1 MDSVSLALLNQGWA
15 LWVAFF
21 FSLLLFSVVAGNH
34 PFAKVGQY
42 LLVGV
47 SLGYLGVLLV
57 QHVLRPRLL
66 TLLWAA
72 PATQWRLWLVLFLGL
87 LLWGAAIERLWLQ
100 QRSTPPLSNP
110 SSSPLRRALR
120 LAGAIPVALMAG
132 VSVSAVLLG
141 LLQGSFWPQFL
152 YTAQSG
158 FVWSTELTESLVSM
172 LVVLL
177 TTASLLHWVAPV
189 AQLTAYQPRW
199 VAQLLTGWRGLG
211 KRALWFAAGVIFA
224 RLLVAHLT
232 LLIGRFYFLLMTFQQ
247 SFLWRSA
254 DFLWQ
259 RLTGGNS

>member
-1 MDSVSLALLNQGWA
+1 MDSVSLALLRQDWA

-34 PFAKVGQY
+34 ALAKVGQY

-57 QHVLRPRLL
+57 QHVLRPRLFAP
-66 TLLWAA
+66 LWTE
-72 PATQWRLWLVLFLGL
+72 PTTQWRLWVVLLFGVL
-87 LLWGAAIERLWLQ
+87 LCGAAAERLWF
-100 QRSTPPLSNP
+100 QRRPTAPGPSKPPSVG
-110 SSSPLRRALR
+110 RRALR
-120 LAGAIPVALMAG
+120 LAGAIPAALMVG
-132 VSVSAVLLG
+132 VSLAAVIVG
-141 LLQGSFWPQFL
+141 VLQGSFWPQFL

-158 FVWSTELTESLVSM
+158 FVWSTSLTESLVSV

-189 AQLTAYQPRW
+189 AQLTANQPRW
-199 VAQLLTGWRGLG
+199 VQYLLLGWSGLG

-224 RLLVAHLT
+224 RLLAAHLT
-232 LLIGRFYFLLMTFQQ
+232 LLIGRLQFLLLTFQQ
-247 SFLWRSA
+247 SLLWRGA

-259 RLTGGNS
+259 RLMGGG

>member
-1 MDSVSLALLNQGWA
+1 MDSSSLTLLNQDWA

-21 FSLLLFSVVAGNH
+21 FSLLIFSVVTGNH
-34 PFAKVGQY
+34 ALAKVGQY

-66 TLLWAA
+66 TPLLAA
-72 PATQWRLWLVLFLGL
+72 PATQWRLWLVVLLGL
-87 LLWGAAIERLWLQ
+87 LLWGAAAERLWFR
-100 QRSTPPLSNP
+100 QRPTPPLRNTQP
-110 SSSPLRRALR
+110 APIRRVLRI
-120 LAGAIPVALMAG
+120 AGTVPAALMVG
-132 VSVSAVLLG
+132 VSLSAVILG

-158 FVWSTELTESLVSM
+158 FVWSTSLTESLVSV

-189 AQLTAYQPRW
+189 AQLTANQPRW
-199 VAQLLTGWRGLG
+199 VQQLLLAWSGLG

-224 RLLVAHLT
+224 RLLAAHLT
-232 LLIGRFYFLLMTFQQ
+232 LVIGRLQFLLLTFQQ
-247 SFLWRSA
+247 SFLWRGA

-259 RLTGGNS
+259 QLMGGR

>member
-1 MDSVSLALLNQGWA
+1 MDSISLALLSQDWA

-21 FSLLLFSVVAGNH
+21 FSLLIFSVVTGNH
-34 PFAKVGQY
+34 ALAKVGQY

-66 TLLWAA
+66 TPLWAA
-72 PATQWRLWLVLFLGL
+72 PATQWRLWLVLLLGL
-87 LLWGAAIERLWLQ
+87 LLWGAAAERLWFR
-100 QRSTPPLSNP
+100 QRPTPPLRNTQP
-110 SSSPLRRALR
+110 SPIRRALR
-120 LAGAIPVALMAG
+120 IAGTIPAALMVG
-132 VSVSAVLLG
+132 VSLSTVILG

-158 FVWSTELTESLVSM
+158 FVWSTSLTESLVSV

-189 AQLTAYQPRW
+189 AQLTANQPRW
-199 VAQLLTGWRGLG
+199 VQQLLVAWSGLG
-211 KRALWFAAGVIFA
+211 KRALWFAVGVIFA
-224 RLLVAHLT
+224 RLLAAHLT
-232 LLIGRFYFLLMTFQQ
+232 LLIGRLQFLLLTFQQ

-259 RLTGGNS
+259 RLMGGS